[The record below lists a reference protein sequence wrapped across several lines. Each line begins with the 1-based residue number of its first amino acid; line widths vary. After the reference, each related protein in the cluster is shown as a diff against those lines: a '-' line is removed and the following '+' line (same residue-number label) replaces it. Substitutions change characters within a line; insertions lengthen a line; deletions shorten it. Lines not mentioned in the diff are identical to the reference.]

1 MNVNRYLIASL
12 AVFVAAMGLDYV
24 INGVI
29 LKDAYE
35 ATKSVWRPD
44 MASKTWIFFLIDL
57 IYAFPFTY
65 IFVRGYERKG
75 IIEGVRFGA
84 IVGVLISVPMAY
96 GLYALLPVPYSL
108 ALQWFL
114 YGFIEAVLLGLV
126 AAAVY
131 RPKTTISSFSVGR
144 KRRAQLSF
152 GAEQNGCPE
161 CERLFRKERE
171 AMVQFTAAEVH
182 RRGFH
187 PTNVSNVS
195 IDADKKDLLRR
206 ERLLDEAATS
216 LEHLRAE
223 RHIHLRTHT
232 QSVFHKLRDSGY
244 EVYAISP
251 NATETESVRCYPD
264 LASIPGNS
272 AVLSI
277 TSASSSLLYRRLAG
291 NISLTFMTS
300 FPLQT
305 HRWARLCTLRF
316 GLSVR
321 ADPSLESTTDPPPP
335 SRTDR

>member
-1 MNVNRYLIASL
+1 
-12 AVFVAAMGLDYV
+12 
-24 INGVI
+24 
-29 LKDAYE
+29 
-35 ATKSVWRPD
+35 
-44 MASKTWIFFLIDL
+44 
-57 IYAFPFTY
+57 
-65 IFVRGYERKG
+65 
-75 IIEGVRFGA
+75 
-84 IVGVLISVPMAY
+84 VGVLLSVPMAY

-114 YGFIEAVLLGLV
+114 CGFIEAVLLGLV